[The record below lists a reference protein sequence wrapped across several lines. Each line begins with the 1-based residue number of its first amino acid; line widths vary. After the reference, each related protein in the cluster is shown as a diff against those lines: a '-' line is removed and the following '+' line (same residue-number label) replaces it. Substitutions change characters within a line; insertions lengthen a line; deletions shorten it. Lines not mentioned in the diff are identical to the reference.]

1 MQIASTLSPG
11 HPASF
16 AKVSARQDA
25 MAVDVANASLE
36 SSSSSLNHYQII
48 RRNGAVV
55 PFVPAKIAVAMMK
68 AFLAVHGTQGAASA
82 SVREMVDG
90 LTQAVIRA
98 LMRSRPAGGTFH
110 IEDVQDQV
118 ELGLMRG
125 GHHEIARAYVLYREK
140 RAQERAK
147 KVTQDVS
154 ESPQLHAIDQGRRVV
169 LDLGHIKRL
178 IEAACAG
185 LGADIAAEPI
195 MAETLRNLYDGVPMD
210 EVYKASVLAAR
221 TLIEKDPDYTYVT
234 ARLLFHTIAKE
245 VLGKEV
251 SQSDMGQAYTDYFPQ
266 FIKKGVENEL
276 LDEKLLQ
283 FDLRRLGSALK
294 AQRDLQFDYLGLQ
307 TLYDRYFLHVGKSR
321 IELPQAF
328 FMRVAMGLSLNEI
341 DRESRA
347 IEFYEVLSSFDF
359 MSSTPTLFNSG
370 TLRSQ
375 LSSCYLTTVPDD
387 LDGIY
392 ESIKEN
398 ALLSKFAGGLG
409 NDWTRVRALGSHI
422 KGTNGESQGVVPFLK
437 VVNDTAVAVNQG
449 GKRKGAVCTYL
460 ETWHLDIEE
469 FLELRKNTGDDRR
482 RTHDMNTA
490 NWIPDLFMRRVME
503 KGSWTLFSPNNVPD
517 LHDKFGADFE
527 LAYVA
532 YEEKAARGDIKPARV
547 VQAADLWRKMLTM
560 LFETGHPW
568 ITFKDAC
575 NVRSPQQHVG
585 VVHSSNLCTEITL
598 NTSDTETAVC
608 NLGSVNLLQ
617 HLKSGADGT
626 KVLDHAKL
634 QKTITTAMRMLD
646 NVIDINYYAV
656 KKARDSNLRHRP
668 VGLGVMAFQDSLYE
682 LRIPYASDA
691 AVAFADQSMEAICYY
706 AYYASTELARE
717 RGQYSSYK
725 GSLWDQGILPIDTLD
740 MLAKARGGA
749 RDGVSTAPGGG
760 SSYVDVDRSST
771 LDWDALRQKIARDGM
786 RNSNCVAIAPTATIS
801 NIIGVDASIEPCF
814 GNLSVKSNLSGEFT
828 IINASLV
835 RDLKRLGLWDDV
847 MVMDLKHFDGS
858 LRPIDRV
865 PAEIKALYATA
876 FEVETQWLVEA
887 AARRQKWID
896 QAQSLNIYMAGAS
909 GKKLD
914 DTYKLAWIRGL
925 KTTYYL
931 RTQSATH
938 AEKSTVASGRMNAV
952 SSGQREASGE
962 PVTGR
967 GMSALDAIAASAA
980 SQIAQASLA
989 ATDVRF
995 CGVDDPTCEAC
1006 Q

>member
-1 MQIASTLSPG
+1 MQTAHHAQQPLSTSTLTTGYDTHLHSASTTQDVSSTVLS
-11 HPASF
+11 
-16 AKVSARQDA
+16 
-25 MAVDVANASLE
+25 
-36 SSSSSLNHYQII
+36 HYQII

-55 PFVPAKIAVAMMK
+55 PFEPNKIAVAMMK

-98 LMRSRPAGGTFH
+98 LMRSRPGGGTFH

-125 GHHEIARAYVLYREK
+125 SHHEAARAYVLYREK
-140 RAQERAK
+140 RTQERAK
-147 KVTQDVS
+147 QVTQAAPKA
-154 ESPQLHAIDQGRRVV
+154 PQLHAIEDGQRVV
-169 LDLGHIKRL
+169 LDLDRLNGL

-185 LGADIAAEPI
+185 LGADIKAAPI
-195 MAETLRNLYDGVPMD
+195 LAETMRNLYDGVPMD

-221 TLIEKDPDYTYVT
+221 TLIEKDPDYTYAT

-245 VLGKEV
+245 VLGKDV
-251 SQSDMGQAYTDYFPQ
+251 VQADMGQAYVDYFPD
-266 FIKKGVENEL
+266 FIKKGVVNDL

-283 FDLRRLGSALK
+283 FDLKRLGGALK
-294 AQRDLQFDYLGLQ
+294 AERDLKFDYLGLQ

-341 DRESRA
+341 DRETRA

-460 ETWHLDIEE
+460 ESWHLDIEE

-503 KGSWTLFSPNNVPD
+503 KGQWTLFSPNNVPD

-527 LAYVA
+527 TAYVA
-532 YEEKAARGDIKPARV
+532 YEEKAARGEIKPARTI
-547 VQAADLWRKMLTM
+547 QASDLWRKMLTM

-617 HLKSGADGT
+617 HLKSDTSGI

-646 NVIDINYYAV
+646 NVIDINFYAV

-682 LRIPYASDA
+682 LRIPYASEA
-691 AVAFADQSMEAICYY
+691 AVAFADTSMEAICYY
-706 AYYASTELARE
+706 AYQASTELARE
-717 RGQYSSYK
+717 RGKYSSYK
-725 GSLWDQGILPIDTLD
+725 GSLWDKGILPIDTLD
-740 MLAKARGGA
+740 MLAKARGG
-749 RDGVSTAPGGG
+749 
-760 SSYVDVDRSST
+760 YVEVDRSST
-771 LDWDALRQKIARDGM
+771 LDWDALRQKIAMNGM

-828 IINASLV
+828 IINGYLV

-858 LRPIDRV
+858 LAPIDRV

-876 FEVETQWLVEA
+876 FEVETRWLVEA

-914 DTYKLAWIRGL
+914 DTYKLAWVRGL

-938 AEKSTVASGRMNAV
+938 AEKSTVATGRMNAV
-952 SSGQREASGE
+952 SSGGHDTRSNMGGNT
-962 PVTGR
+962 V
-967 GMSALDAIAASAA
+967 GMSALDAAAAASIEQMKMATN
-980 SQIAQASLA
+980 A
-989 ATDVRF
+989 ATDVQF

>member
-1 MQIASTLSPG
+1 MQTALNTPSTPRAVPSTPVQQQRDTAGSPTG
-11 HPASF
+11 QNLA
-16 AKVSARQDA
+16 
-25 MAVDVANASLE
+25 
-36 SSSSSLNHYQII
+36 HYQII

-55 PFVPAKIAVAMMK
+55 PFEPNKIAIAMMK

-82 SVREMVDG
+82 SVRETVDV
-90 LTQAVIRA
+90 LTQGVIRA
-98 LMRSRPAGGTFH
+98 MVRSRPGGGTFH

-125 GHHEIARAYVLYREK
+125 GHHEIARAYVLYRE
-140 RAQERAK
+140 RRTQERSKQVEQEAPA
-147 KVTQDVS
+147 T
-154 ESPQLHAIDQGRRVV
+154 PTLHV
-169 LDLGHIKRL
+169 LDNGERVALDLNQLKGL
-178 IEAACAG
+178 IESACENLGDSITAA
-185 LGADIAAEPI
+185 PI
-195 MAETLRNLYDGVPMD
+195 VAETMRNLYDGVPLD
-210 EVYKASVLAAR
+210 EVYKASILAAR
-221 TLIEKDPDYTYVT
+221 TLIEKDPDYTFAT
-234 ARLLFHTIAKE
+234 ARLLLHTIFKE
-245 VLGKEV
+245 IIGREV
-251 SQSDMGQAYTDYFPQ
+251 MPVDRATAYADYFPQ
-266 FIKKGVENEL
+266 FIKKGVENDL

-283 FDLRRLGSALK
+283 YDLPRLGAALK
-294 AQRDLQFDYLGLQ
+294 AERDNQFDYLGLQ
-307 TLYDRYFLHVGKSR
+307 TLYDRYFLHVRKTR

-328 FMRVAMGLSLNEI
+328 FMRVAMGLSLGEI
-341 DRESRA
+341 DREARA

-359 MSSTPTLFNSG
+359 MSSTPTLFNAG

-503 KGSWTLFSPNNVPD
+503 KGTWTLFSPSNVPD
-517 LHDKFGADFE
+517 LHDLFGADFE
-527 LAYVA
+527 KAYVA
-532 YEEKAARGDIKPARV
+532 YEEKAARGEIKPARTI
-547 VQAADLWRKMLTM
+547 QASDLWRKMLTM

-575 NVRSPQQHVG
+575 NVRSPQQHAG

-617 HLKSGADGT
+617 HLKDG
-626 KVLDHAKL
+626 KVDQEKL
-634 QKTITTAMRMLD
+634 KRTISTAMRMLD

-668 VGLGVMAFQDSLYE
+668 VGLGLMGFQDALYE
-682 LRIPYASDA
+682 LRIPYASQE
-691 AVAFADQSMEAICYY
+691 AVQFADESMEAICYH
-706 AYYASTELARE
+706 AYWASTELAKE
-717 RGQYSSYK
+717 RGKYSSYK
-725 GSLWDQGILPIDTLD
+725 GSLWDKGILPIDTLD
-740 MLAKARGGA
+740 LLEQARGG
-749 RDGVSTAPGGG
+749 
-760 SSYVDVDRSST
+760 YVEVDRSAT
-771 LDWDALRQKIARDGM
+771 LDWDALRAKIKADGM

-828 IINASLV
+828 VINHYLV

-865 PAEIKALYATA
+865 PQDVKALYATA
-876 FEVETQWLVEA
+876 FEVETTWLVEA
-887 AARRQKWID
+887 ASRRQKWID

-914 DTYKLAWIRGL
+914 DTYKLAWLRGL

-938 AEKSTVASGRMNAV
+938 AEKSTVQSGRLNAV
-952 SSGQREASGE
+952 SSGNDAPS
-962 PVTGR
+962 
-967 GMSALDAIAASAA
+967 GMSSLEAAAAAAKAQMSAMP
-980 SQIAQASLA
+980 
-989 ATDVRF
+989 ATDIAF

>member
-1 MQIASTLSPG
+1 MQTAETSVHASPLSQPPVAHDRASTENPTLL
-11 HPASF
+11 A
-16 AKVSARQDA
+16 
-25 MAVDVANASLE
+25 
-36 SSSSSLNHYQII
+36 HYQII

-55 PFVPAKIAVAMMK
+55 PFEPAKIAVAMMK

-82 SVREMVDG
+82 SVREMVEV
-90 LTQAVIRA
+90 LTQGVVRA
-98 LMRSRPAGGTFH
+98 LMRSRPGGGTFH
-110 IEDVQDQV
+110 IEDVQDQA

-125 GHHEIARAYVLYREK
+125 GHHEIARAYVLYRE
-140 RAQERAK
+140 RRNQERSQIKEQQAPAAP
-147 KVTQDVS
+147 T
-154 ESPQLHAIDQGRRVV
+154 LHVIDNGQRVA
-169 LDLGHIKRL
+169 LDLHNLQRL
-178 IEAACAG
+178 INDSCAG
-185 LGADIAAEPI
+185 LGADVSPAPI
-195 MAETLRNLYDGVPMD
+195 MAETMRNLYDGVPMD
-210 EVYKASVLAAR
+210 EVYKAAILATR
-221 TLIEKDPDYTYVT
+221 TLIEKDPDYTYAT
-234 ARLLFHTIAKE
+234 ARLLMHTIAKE

-251 SQSDMGQAYTDYFPQ
+251 LHADMGQHYAEYFPL
-266 FIKKGVENEL
+266 FIKKGVDNEL
-276 LDEKLLQ
+276 LDPAMLQ
-283 FDLRRLGSALK
+283 FDLPRLGAALK
-294 AQRDLQFDYLGLQ
+294 ADRDLKFDYLGLQ
-307 TLYDRYFLHVGKSR
+307 TLYDRYFLHVRKTR

-328 FMRVAMGLSLNEI
+328 FMRVAMGLSLNEV
-341 DRESRA
+341 DREARA

-375 LSSCYLTTVPDD
+375 LSSCYLSTVPDN

-392 ESIKEN
+392 ELIKEN

-503 KGSWTLFSPNNVPD
+503 KGEWTLFSPSDVPD
-517 LHDKFGADFE
+517 LHDLFGADFE
-527 LAYVA
+527 KAYVA
-532 YEEKAARGDIKPARV
+532 YEAQAKRGEIKPSKTL
-547 VQAADLWRKMLTM
+547 QATDMWRKMLTM

-568 ITFKDAC
+568 ITFKDPC

-608 NLGSVNLLQ
+608 NLGSVNLSQ
-617 HLKSGADGT
+617 HLKDGANG
-626 KVLDHAKL
+626 KELDHDKL
-634 QKTITTAMRMLD
+634 KRTIKVAMRMLD

-668 VGLGVMAFQDSLYE
+668 VGMGIMAFQDSLYE
-682 LRIPYASDA
+682 MRVAYASQE
-691 AVAFADQSMEAICYY
+691 AVEFADRSMEAVCYY
-706 AYYASTELARE
+706 AYWASSELAKE
-717 RGQYSSYK
+717 RGQYASYK
-725 GSLWDQGILPIDTLD
+725 GSLWDKGILPIDSLD
-740 MLAKARGGA
+740 MLAQARGG
-749 RDGVSTAPGGG
+749 
-760 SSYVDVDRSST
+760 YLEVDRSTT
-771 LDWDALRQKIARDGM
+771 LDWDALRAKIARDGM

-828 IINASLV
+828 VINHYLV

-865 PAEIKALYATA
+865 PQEIKALYATA
-876 FEVETQWLVEA
+876 FEVEATWLVEA
-887 AARRQKWID
+887 ASRRQKWID

-914 DTYKLAWIRGL
+914 ETYKLAWLRGL

-931 RTQSATH
+931 RTSSAQQV
-938 AEKSTVASGRMNAV
+938 EKSTVHAGSHNSV
-952 SSGQREASGE
+952 SSGPAAS
-962 PVTGR
+962 
-967 GMSALDAIAASAA
+967 GMSALDAAAAA
-980 SQIAQASLA
+980 AQAQMNA
-989 ATDVRF
+989 IPATDIKF
-995 CGVDDPTCEAC
+995 CGVDDPTCESC

>member
-1 MQIASTLSPG
+1 MQTASITSPM
-11 HPASF
+11 PFPTAS
-16 AKVSARQDA
+16 VRQDVPA
-25 MAVDVANASLE
+25 IDSGSPILNQGTGSI
-36 SSSSSLNHYQII
+36 NHYHII

-90 LTQAVIRA
+90 LTQTVVRA
-98 LMRSRPAGGTFH
+98 LMRSRPGGGTFH

-125 GHHEIARAYVLYREK
+125 SHHEIARAYVLYREK
-140 RAQERAK
+140 RTQERARQI
-147 KVTQDVS
+147 TPDV
-154 ESPQLHAIDQGRRVV
+154 PQLLQLHAIDQGQRVL
-169 LDLGHIKRL
+169 LDLGHLNNLIK
-178 IEAACAG
+178 AACTG
-185 LGADIAAEPI
+185 LGNDVSPEPI

-234 ARLLFHTIAKE
+234 ARLLFHTISKE

-251 SQSDMGQAYTDYFPQ
+251 TQSDMGLAYTEYFPQ

-283 FDLRRLGSALK
+283 FDLKRLGGALK
-294 AQRDLQFDYLGLQ
+294 AERDLKFDYLGLQ

-341 DRESRA
+341 DREARA

-503 KGSWTLFSPNNVPD
+503 KGTWTLFSPNNVPD

-527 LAYVA
+527 QAYVA
-532 YEEKAARGDIKPARV
+532 YEEKATRGEIKPARV

-617 HLKSGADGT
+617 HLKSQADGT

-656 KKARDSNLRHRP
+656 KKARDSNMRHRP

-691 AVAFADQSMEAICYY
+691 AVTFADQSMEAICYY

-717 RGQYSSYK
+717 RGQYCSYK

-740 MLAKARGGA
+740 MLAKARGGP
-749 RDGVSTAPGGG
+749 RVSATVTSGIESP
-760 SSYVDVDRSST
+760 YVEVDRSST

-952 SSGQREASGE
+952 SSGQGE
-962 PVTGR
+962 SMTGR
-967 GMSALDAIAASAA
+967 GMSALDAVAAAAA
-980 SQIAQASLA
+980 SQIHLASLA
-989 ATDVRF
+989 ATDVKF

>member
-1 MQIASTLSPG
+1 MQTAQHAT
-11 HPASF
+11 PAVVGMPTAPQSGSN
-16 AKVSARQDA
+16 SAQTNPLA
-25 MAVDVANASLE
+25 
-36 SSSSSLNHYQII
+36 HYQII

-55 PFVPAKIAVAMMK
+55 PFEPNKIAVAMMK

-82 SVREMVDG
+82 SVRETVDG
-90 LTQAVIRA
+90 LTQAVMRA
-98 LMRSRPAGGTFH
+98 LMRSRPGGGTFH

-140 RAQERAK
+140 RTQERARQPQAPASQAPQLHVLDGGK
-147 KVTQDVS
+147 KVT
-154 ESPQLHAIDQGRRVV
+154 
-169 LDLGHIKRL
+169 LDIGKLQAL
-178 IEAACAG
+178 IEASCAG
-185 LGADIAAEPI
+185 LGAEIKPDPI
-195 MAETLRNLYDGVPMD
+195 VQETMRNLYDGVPID
-210 EVYKASVLAAR
+210 EVYKASILAAR
-221 TLIEKDPDYTYVT
+221 TLIEKDPDYTYAT
-234 ARLLFHTIAKE
+234 ARLLLHTIRRE
-245 VLGKEV
+245 VLGEEV
-251 SQSDMGQAYTDYFPQ
+251 VQEEMGTRYAEYFPQ
-266 FIKKGVENEL
+266 FIAKGVQNEL
-276 LDEKLLQ
+276 LDERLQQ
-283 FDLRRLGSALK
+283 FDLERLGAALK
-294 AQRDLQFDYLGLQ
+294 PERDLKFDYLGLQ
-307 TLYDRYFLHVGKSR
+307 TLFDRYFLHVRKQR

-328 FMRVAMGLSLNEI
+328 FMRVAMGLSLDEI
-341 DRESRA
+341 DREARA
-347 IEFYEVLSSFDF
+347 IEFYEIMSSFDF
-359 MSSTPTLFNSG
+359 MSSTPTLFNAG

-375 LSSCYLTTVPDD
+375 LSSCYLTTVADD
-387 LDGIY
+387 LGGIY
-392 ESIKEN
+392 DAIKEN

-409 NDWTRVRALGSHI
+409 NDWTPVRALGAHI

-449 GKRKGAVCTYL
+449 GKRKGAVCAYL

-503 KGSWTLFSPNNVPD
+503 KGSWTLFSPSDTPD
-517 LHDKFGADFE
+517 LHDKFGDEFE
-527 LAYVA
+527 KAYVA
-532 YEEKAARGDIKPARV
+532 YEAKAERGEIKPARKL
-547 VQAADLWRKMLTM
+547 QAIDMWRKMLSM

-608 NLGSVNLLQ
+608 NLGSVNLVQ
-617 HLKSGADGT
+617 HLKDGA
-626 KVLDHAKL
+626 VDHEKL
-634 QKTITTAMRMLD
+634 KKTITTAMRMLD

-656 KKARDSNLRHRP
+656 KKARDSNMRHRP
-668 VGLGVMAFQDSLYE
+668 VGLGIMGFQDCLYE

-691 AVAFADQSMEAICYY
+691 AVDFADKSMEAVCYH
-706 AYYASTELARE
+706 AYWASTELAKE
-717 RGQYSSYK
+717 RGKYTSYK
-725 GSLWDQGILPIDTLD
+725 GSLWDQGILPLDTLD
-740 MLAKARGGA
+740 LLAKQRGG
-749 RDGVSTAPGGG
+749 
-760 SSYVDVDRSST
+760 YLEVDRSAT

-801 NIIGVDASIEPCF
+801 NIIGVDACIEPCF

-828 IINASLV
+828 VINHYLV

-847 MVMDLKHFDGS
+847 MVVDLKHFDGS

-865 PAEIKALYATA
+865 PQDIKALYATA
-876 FEVETQWLVEA
+876 FEVDATWLVEA
-887 AARRQKWID
+887 ASRRQKWID

-914 DTYKLAWIRGL
+914 DTYKLAWLRGL

-931 RTQSATH
+931 RTMSATH
-938 AEKSTVASGRMNAV
+938 AEKSTVKAGKMNAV
-952 SSGQREASGE
+952 ASGNTSD
-962 PVTGR
+962 TGS
-967 GMSALDAIAASAA
+967 MNALDAAAAT
-980 SQIAQASLA
+980 AQAQMSA
-989 ATDVRF
+989 SPATDIKF
-995 CGVDDPTCEAC
+995 CAIDDPGCEAC